1 MVVRV
6 AVPGGVVSP
15 LKTYEVSSLSELSG
29 GLPTPVNLPALSVP
43 GLRASAPG
51 LREPGGVCPWP
62 FPLVG
67 VRGGLRRAPAPT
79 TDVTGAA
86 CPYGMALPS
95 LRRDRGGLRLPQ
107 AALRCSTPRPRRY
120 RRVIDGT

>member
-15 LKTYEVSSLSELSG
+15 LKTYEVSSLSELRG
-29 GLPTPVNLPALSVP
+29 GLPSLVNLPALSVP

-62 FPLVG
+62 PPLVG
-67 VRGGLRRAPAPT
+67 VRGVSAGH
-79 TDVTGAA
+79 
-86 CPYGMALPS
+86 
-95 LRRDRGGLRLPQ
+95 
-107 AALRCSTPRPRRY
+107 PRPQLM
-120 RRVIDGT
+120 